1 MILFR
6 WNVSNP
12 TVNPRWS
19 PLLLS
24 SVASI
29 RCTLTWHLA
38 VHLSLFNIDSTD
50 HSKMDFSLLSFSQG
64 ETKLIQLLVIQDV

>member
-6 WNVSNP
+6 WNISNP
-12 TVNPRWS
+12 AVNPRWS
-19 PLLLS
+19 PLVLS
-24 SVASI
+24 SVATVRS
-29 RCTLTWHLA
+29 TLSWHLA

-50 HSKMDFSLLSFSQG
+50 QSKMDFFLLSFSQG